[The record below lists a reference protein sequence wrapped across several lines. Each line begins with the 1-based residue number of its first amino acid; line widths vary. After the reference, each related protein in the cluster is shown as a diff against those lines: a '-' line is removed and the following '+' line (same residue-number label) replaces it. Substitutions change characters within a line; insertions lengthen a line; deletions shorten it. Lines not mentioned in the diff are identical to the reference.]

1 MKNFVK
7 NFLKKGVKNAYTA
20 YNYYTPK
27 KPKCLK

>member
-7 NFLKKGVKNAYTA
+7 NILKNQNKKAFTA
-20 YNYYTPK
+20 YDFYTPK

>member
-7 NFLKKGVKNAYTA
+7 KLLTKSAKNAYTV
-20 YNYYTPK
+20 YDYYTPK